1 MTDSEYVLAQLEQGP
16 RDTIEILVASIR
28 ERGVG
33 LTVHSRVADLRRD
46 GHKITCAIEGK
57 TRKGRERYVYRLEV
71 PSGGVPLSSPPLGN
85 SAGFVEPPASVE
97 RSGSTSRSQSAQAAA
112 PLDVIPGQLR
122 LVG

>member
-46 GHKITCAIEGK
+46 GYDIRCSVEGK
-57 TRKGRERYVYRLEV
+57 TRKGRLRYEYRLV
-71 PSGGVPLSSPPLGN
+71 D
-85 SAGFVEPPASVE
+85 AGFVEPPARVE